1 MVVLKTIDYC
11 KDVLCRYWR
20 IGADSERGRKFPLA
34 LSKGWLFLKYKRD
47 EMVLT
52 KSCTVL

>member
-1 MVVLKTIDYC
+1 MVVLKTINYC

-20 IGADSERGRKFPLA
+20 IRANLEKGRNILLA
-34 LSKGWLFLKYKRD
+34 LSKGWLFLKFKRD